1 MYNLGL
7 KSVKNFALSYPQN
20 TYPRIWYHDG
30 LSRYSTMVNV
40 VVKLA
45 VRNDPVGF
53 QFAFGAN
60 GEYFQ

>member
-20 TYPRIWYHDG
+20 TYPRNWYHNG
-30 LSRYSTMVNV
+30 PSPHSTLVKV

-53 QFAFGAN
+53 QFAFGGN
-60 GEYFQ
+60 GEYF